1 VIGREIGN
9 YRITQRLGQGGV
21 GEVFAGVDQMLNRP
35 VAIKALRAEFGRD
48 PGVLAR
54 FRSEAESLARLNH
67 PNITMLYSLQREGE
81 ELFMIMELVRG
92 RTLEALL
99 ASCRRLSEQQA
110 LAITA
115 QALDGLGYAHGAGV
129 IHRDIKTGNLMV
141 GASGL
146 LKIMDFGIARMRGS
160 GRLTRQGHIVGT
172 LAYMSPEQIRGEE
185 GDERSDLYSL
195 AIVLYELLSGDPP
208 FVSDSEYELIRAQVE
223 AVPPR
228 LIGRVSGVRPEIE
241 KALMRALAKRPADR
255 FATAAELGRALGVSD
270 LGGKAVDV
278 VRQALGSAVSGAT
291 RMGVSAPAEPL
302 RGPGDVSGGP
312 AAPAT
317 RLARPG
323 EGGSLGTTIAK
334 SRASGPRLPSR
345 LPVAALA
352 IAGVMVA
359 GVVVYAVVDLVGE
372 RSTLTQTEPAEPPRP
387 SSDGKEPQAEA
398 RAVTGPSIP
407 GGTAPPGQPP
417 TTSRMPTDQER
428 RGPSESAAR
437 TPAEEPVPVPPEG
450 SAPTAP
456 PQLTDLPPVGAYP
469 AQETVK
475 PPLADDEPPRSQS
488 KRKPRRS
495 AKSPAPEQQPE
506 PPSGWQYIR

>member
-1 VIGREIGN
+1 MIGREIGN

-255 FATAAELGRALGVSD
+255 FATAAEFGRALGVSD

-291 RMGVSAPAEPL
+291 RMGVPAPAEPL
-302 RGPGDVSGGP
+302 RGSGDVPGGQ

-334 SRASGPRLPSR
+334 SRASGARMRSGRLPA
-345 LPVAALA
+345 AALA
-352 IAGVMVA
+352 IAGAMVA
-359 GVVVYAVVDLVGE
+359 GVIVYAVVDLAGE
-372 RSTLTQTEPAEPPRP
+372 RPPVMQAGPPEPPP
-387 SSDGKEPQAEA
+387 SSSESKGSQAGA

-407 GGTAPPGQPP
+407 GGTAPGQPP
-417 TTSRMPTDQER
+417 TTSRMPTDQEG

-437 TPAEEPVPVPPEG
+437 TPAEEPVPVPPDVG
-450 SAPTAP
+450 APTPP

>member
-1 VIGREIGN
+1 MIGREIGN

-255 FATAAELGRALGVSD
+255 FATAAEFGRALGVSD

-291 RMGVSAPAEPL
+291 RMGVPAPAEPL
-302 RGPGDVSGGP
+302 RGPGDVPGGP
-312 AAPAT
+312 AAPAA

-334 SRASGPRLPSR
+334 SRASGAWMRSGRLPA
-345 LPVAALA
+345 AALA
-352 IAGVMVA
+352 IAGAMVA
-359 GVVVYAVVDLVGE
+359 GVIVYAVVDLAGE
-372 RSTLTQTEPAEPPRP
+372 RPASLTQPNTSEPLP
-387 SSDGKEPQAEA
+387 SSRDSAQPQAEA
-398 RAVTGPSIP
+398 HAVGPPIP
-407 GGTAPPGQPP
+407 GGTQEPQAPPE
-417 TTSRMPTDQER
+417 TLRRTD
-428 RGPSESAAR
+428 
-437 TPAEEPVPVPPEG
+437 PAYGPPENT
-450 SAPTAP
+450 P
-456 PQLTDLPPVGAYP
+456 
-469 AQETVK
+469 
-475 PPLADDEPPRSQS
+475 PPLTTGIVTIPP
-488 KRKPRRS
+488 KPS
-495 AKSPAPEQQPE
+495 DWQPE
-506 PPSGWQYIR
+506 PANTEAPREQPPRRKKPKPSYPKPEPEEPGWIIQR